1 MNKKVLAIF
10 YAILA
15 SVLYAINIP
24 LSKILLKNIEPTL
37 MASYLYLGAGIGVL
51 LLFLITNK
59 KEENKKYQKYTKK
72 DNEKQQE
79 II

>member
-15 SVLYAINIP
+15 AVLYAINIP

-51 LLFLITNK
+51 LMFLITNK
-59 KEENKKYQKYTKK
+59 KEGNKEYQKYTKK
-72 DNEKQQE
+72 DN
-79 II
+79 